1 MERKR
6 AFLMCAR
13 SLFRL
18 AIIVPLLL
26 ADGCFFR
33 ERATAP
39 PGWEAADAAST
50 EGSATC
56 PSITGR
62 YAVGGDLDPTT
73 PQELCHTSGAKF
85 EWALDW
91 LCDTNLVT
99 NLISRD
105 SAASWIEI
113 QQPDPDTLR
122 LIFFDAST
130 APVELHRSKG
140 DFGCSATAITRV
152 QRDVWRMA
160 TNYGVSGGEE
170 PVAGK
175 TIART
180 SAAMATL
187 FAYGGIQTLAR
198 TFRTDTEGALVMKIV
213 RSRHGLM
220 LGIPVSEVYSTFV
233 TWKRVESITEV
244 EADPPP

>member
-1 MERKR
+1 
-6 AFLMCAR
+6 MCAR

-18 AIIVPLLL
+18 AVLVPLLL
-26 ADGCFFR
+26 AGGCFFR

-39 PGWEAADAAST
+39 PGWEAADVASK
-50 EGSATC
+50 EDGGPC
-56 PSITGR
+56 PSIIGR
-62 YAVGGDLDPTT
+62 YAVGGELDPTT
-73 PQELCHTSGAKF
+73 PEQLCHTSGAEY

-91 LCDTNLVT
+91 LCDTNLAT

-122 LIFFDAST
+122 LIFADTSE
-130 APVELHRSKG
+130 APIELHRSKG
-140 DFGCSATAITRV
+140 NFGCSTTGITRV
-152 QRDVWRMA
+152 QRDVWRLA

-175 TIART
+175 TISRT
-180 SAAMATL
+180 MAAMSTL
-187 FAYGGIQTLAR
+187 FAYGGIQTLGR
-198 TFRTDTEGALVMKIV
+198 TFRIDTEGALVMEIV

-220 LGIPVSEVYSTFV
+220 LGIPVLEVYSTFV
-233 TWKRVESITEV
+233 TWKRVESITEAEV
-244 EADPPP
+244 APSP